1 MLTQVG
7 TYFWHAHSKS
17 LRAEGMTGALI
28 IENPAEDFQ
37 YDEERTL
44 MLTDW
49 WHEQVRVLAAGL
61 AQKTFRWVGDPA
73 SVLING
79 QGCFAKAVSKT
90 QCNVNITCPSIAR
103 TYVID
108 VEPGCP
114 YLAWSYSTNDTIPFR
129 VQGRRTGFG

>member
-28 IENPAEDFQ
+28 IEDTAEDFQ

-73 SVLING
+73 SVLTLPAFVWSQWG
-79 QGCFAKAVSKT
+79 ALCRHCSGAVHAVGDVLFPGGSES
-90 QCNVNITCPSIAR
+90 VDLPRPSDA
-103 TYVID
+103 
-108 VEPGCP
+108 P
-114 YLAWSYSTNDTIPFR
+114 
-129 VQGRRTGFG
+129 